1 MATPQ
6 STTSDDAPK
15 NNLEQ
20 ITFRFCSECS
30 NMLYPK
36 EDDESH
42 KLMFTCRTCR
52 YTEEATSS
60 CVFRHVL
67 NSAAGETAGV
77 TQDVG
82 SDPTV
87 CSPVS
92 SHSDIHHVAATSPST
107 VTTTTT
113 ATTAVPSDP
122 SLALCLRCGIT
133 LLHCARC
140 KDPASV
146 GEYNESIL
154 RNPDFTLHQSLRY
167 IQFANHWKS
176 LDQEN
181 QAILEDKFTSSG
193 SVVIPY
199 SSEETLNQY
208 LPLEMML
215 DPEAD
220 PPEALGVEPSVADL
234 YDSTS

>member
-6 STTSDDAPK
+6 STASGDAPK

-36 EDDESH
+36 EDEDSH
-42 KLMFTCRTCR
+42 KLMFTCRTCQ

-87 CSPVS
+87 CGPVS
-92 SHSDIHHVAATSPST
+92 SHPRAHHAAAAASPA
-107 VTTTTT
+107 T
-113 ATTAVPSDP
+113 ATAVVVDS

-146 GEYNESIL
+146 GEYNECVL

-167 IQFANHWKS
+167 VQLANYWKS
-176 LDQEN
+176 LDS
-181 QAILEDKFTSSG
+181 EDRAVIEGQFASSSG
-193 SVVIPY
+193 PY
-199 SSEETLNQY
+199 MPRSSDESIVQY
-208 LPLEMML
+208 LPFEMAF
-215 DPEAD
+215 DSEAD
-220 PPEALGVEPSVADL
+220 PPEALGVEPSVDDL
-234 YDSTS
+234 YDTAP

>member
-15 NNLEQ
+15 SNLEQ

-36 EDDESH
+36 EDEDSH
-42 KLMFTCRTCR
+42 KLMYTCRTCQ

-87 CSPVS
+87 CSPVL
-92 SHSDIHHVAATSPST
+92 SHSDVHHDDDAAAAIASAS
-107 VTTTTT
+107 
-113 ATTAVPSDP
+113 ADSA
-122 SLALCLRCGIT
+122 LALCLRCGIT

-146 GEYNESIL
+146 GDYNECVL
-154 RNPDFTLHQSLRY
+154 RNPDFAVSQCLRY
-167 IQFANHWKS
+167 IRLANQWKVM
-176 LDQEN
+176 DQQG
-181 QAILEDKFTSSG
+181 QAVLEERFVSSSG
-193 SVVIPY
+193 LRMPR
-199 SSEETLNQY
+199 SSEESIVQY
-208 LPLEMML
+208 LPFEMTL

-220 PPEALGVEPSVADL
+220 PPEALGVEPSVNEL
-234 YDSTS
+234 HNTSG

>member
-6 STTSDDAPK
+6 STTSSDSPK

-36 EDDESH
+36 EDEDSH
-42 KLMFTCRTCR
+42 KLMFTCRTCQ

-87 CSPVS
+87 CGPVS
-92 SHSDIHHVAATSPST
+92 SHCSDVRDVAAAPAADSN
-107 VTTTTT
+107 
-113 ATTAVPSDP
+113 
-122 SLALCLRCGIT
+122 LALCLRCGIT

-146 GEYNESIL
+146 GEYNEYVLHDSDFAVHQCL
-154 RNPDFTLHQSLRY
+154 RFIRLSNY
-167 IQFANHWKS
+167 WNA
-176 LDQEN
+176 LDQEA
-181 QAILEDKFTSSG
+181 QTALEDRFSSYHG
-193 SVVIPY
+193 LNIPR
-199 SSEETLNQY
+199 SPEETITHY
-208 LPLEMML
+208 LPIEIAL

-220 PPEALGVEPSVADL
+220 PPEALGVEPSN
-234 YDSTS
+234 YDPYNT